1 MNILLTSIES
11 IIPIIIIIVL
21 GYVLQCRGW
30 FEDSFGANLSRL
42 IMNVAL
48 PASIF
53 VSVMKYLTL
62 DKSFRWFDIYIWSI
76 HIRLYS
82 SLYHRKGVQS

>member
-30 FEDSFGANLSRL
+30 FEDS
-42 IMNVAL
+42 
-48 PASIF
+48 
-53 VSVMKYLTL
+53 
-62 DKSFRWFDIYIWSI
+62 
-76 HIRLYS
+76 
-82 SLYHRKGVQS
+82 